1 MTATFDKE
9 DTTVKNKKVE
19 ADVVSC
25 TRNSAHAQFALPQ
38 LHACVVIRMLRRFA
52 HVHNQAH
59 TYSPTHSF
67 ARTCYRHA
75 PTGARAVLRMDRFTR
90 D

>member
-9 DTTVKNKKVE
+9 DTTVKNKK
-19 ADVVSC
+19 SGS
-25 TRNSAHAQFALPQ
+25 RRSFLHAQFALPQ
-38 LHACVVIRMLRRFA
+38 LHTCVVIRMLRRFA